1 MMIKDEIEC
10 DTGPIALHEW
20 KLPFG
25 TRIHE
30 FWGASTL
37 EAHPALSAAPFSP
50 SATTQTPGQAPFLT
64 IVINVRGHN
73 HHEDSPCH
81 NTTYSDDIAKSSR
94 RVANALSGS
103 QSSPAIM
110 APSRSRLSGNDT
122 DASMQDAP
130 EPSPRPA
137 YEMDMDETPDYTD
150 SDTNPNTTASSVVGE
165 PISDGRKRRSEAN
178 QLRRSIFGRKHDR
191 LGESKEDD
199 TIRRFRYLL
208 GLTDLFRHFIE
219 TNPDPKIRDIMTEI
233 DRQNAEEAKAKKG
246 GARQGGATS
255 DRRRRTE
262 AEEDAEL
269 LKDEKHGGSAET
281 VFRESPSFI
290 QGQMRD
296 YQVAGLNWLI
306 SLHENG
312 ISGILADE
320 MGLGKTLQTISF
332 LGYLRHIMGITGPHL
347 VTVPKSTLDNWK
359 REFAK
364 WTPEVN
370 VLVLQGA
377 KEERANLISERLV
390 DENFD
395 VCITSYEMIL
405 REKAHLK
412 KFAWE
417 YIIIDEAHR
426 IKNEE
431 SSLAQV
437 IRLFNSR
444 NRLLITG
451 TPLQNNLHELWALLN
466 FLLPDVFGD
475 SEAFDQ
481 WFSGQDRD
489 QDTVVQQ
496 LHRVLRPFLL
506 RRVKSDVEKS
516 LLPKKEVNVYIG
528 MSEMQVKWY
537 QKILEKDIDAVNG
550 AGGKRE
556 SKTRLLNIVMQL
568 RKCCNHPYLFEGAE
582 PGPPYT
588 TDEHLVYN
596 AGKMVVLDKLLK
608 RLQTQGSRVLI
619 FSQMSRLLD
628 ILEDYCVFRQYKYCR
643 IDGGTAHEDRIAA
656 IDEYNK
662 PGSEKF
668 VFLLTTRAGGLGINL
683 TTADIVVLYDSDWNP
698 QADLQAMDRAH
709 RIGQTKQVVVYRF
722 VTDNAIEEKVLER
735 AAQKLRLDQL
745 VIQQGRAQQA
755 AKAAANK
762 DELLSMIQHGA
773 ENVFKQKGATGLIA
787 EKGTDMTDDDIDK
800 ILSSGETRTKELNA
814 RYEKLGIDDLQK
826 FTSESAYDWNG
837 ENFAAKKKDIGMTW
851 INPAKRERKEQTYSI
866 DKYYRQAMYGSSGGP
881 KEQKPKAPRAPKQI
895 HIQDYQFY
903 PPALR
908 DLQDRETA
916 YYRKE
921 IGYKVPLADGD
932 EENLSDRE
940 AERALDQQEIDEA
953 TPLTEEEQEEK
964 QKLSQLGFSDWNR
977 RDFQQFVNGSA
988 KFGRTD
994 YEGIAT
1000 EVDSKTPQEV
1010 KAYAKIFWV
1019 RYTELADYMKAIK
1032 TIEDGEEKLRKI
1044 EHQRKML
1051 RKKMQQYRVPLQ
1063 QLKINYSVSTT
1074 NKKVYTEEEDRFLL
1088 VQLDKH
1094 GVDSEGIFETIRDE
1108 IRDSPLFRFDW
1119 FFQSRTPNELSR
1131 RCTTLLTTIVKEF
1144 EDVNTT
1150 KANGHVNGRG
1160 KREPED
1166 EENDEDSILG
1176 MAPPKKKSKNGVK
1189 NKALD
1194 NVKSGTGSK
1203 ATSAAPSRASSVAS
1217 NQSTKAKPKGKK
1229 K

>member
-1 MMIKDEIEC
+1 
-10 DTGPIALHEW
+10 
-20 KLPFG
+20 
-25 TRIHE
+25 
-30 FWGASTL
+30 
-37 EAHPALSAAPFSP
+37 
-50 SATTQTPGQAPFLT
+50 
-64 IVINVRGHN
+64 
-73 HHEDSPCH
+73 
-81 NTTYSDDIAKSSR
+81 
-94 RVANALSGS
+94 
-103 QSSPAIM
+103 M
-110 APSRSRLSGNDT
+110 APSRQNGADT
-122 DASMQDAP
+122 DASMPDAP
-130 EPSPRPA
+130 DHHNAS
-137 YEMDMDETPDYTD
+137 EMEVDTPDYSD
-150 SDTNPNTTASSVVGE
+150 SDTQPNTTASSVVGE
-165 PISDGRKRRSEAN
+165 PITDGRKRRTEAN
-178 QLRRSIFGRKHDR
+178 QLRRSVFGKKHDR

-219 TNPDPKIRDIMTEI
+219 TNPDPKIRDIMVEI
-233 DRQNAEEAKAKKG
+233 DRQNSEQDKKKG
-246 GARQGGATS
+246 GSRRQGGATNA
-255 DRRRRTE
+255 RGRRTE
-262 AEEDAEL
+262 KEEDEEL
-269 LKDEKHGGSAET
+269 LKDEKRGGAADT

-290 QGQMRD
+290 QGTMRD

-332 LGYLRHIMGITGPHL
+332 LGYLRHMMGITGPHL

-377 KEERANLISERLV
+377 KEERHQLINDRLI
-390 DENFD
+390 DEDFD
-395 VCITSYEMIL
+395 VCITSYEMVL

-412 KFAWE
+412 KFAWQ

-431 SSLAQV
+431 SSLSQV
-437 IRLFNSR
+437 IRLFQSR

-475 SEAFDQ
+475 SEAFDN

-516 LLPKKEVNVYIG
+516 LLPKKEVNLYIG

-588 TDEHLVYN
+588 TDEHLIQN
-596 AGKMVVLDKLLK
+596 SGKMAVLDKLLS
-608 RLQTQGSRVLI
+608 RLQKAGSRVLI

-628 ILEDYCVFRQYKYCR
+628 ILEDYCVFREYKYCR

-683 TTADIVVLYDSDWNP
+683 TTADIVILYDSDWNP

-745 VIQQGRAQQA
+745 VIQQGRAQIA

-773 ENVFKQKGATGLIA
+773 QNVFSTKGATGVIA
-787 EKGTDMTDDDIDK
+787 DKGANLDDADIEE
-800 ILSSGETRTKELNA
+800 ILARGENRTKELNA
-814 RYEKLGIDDLQK
+814 KYEKLGLDDLQN
-826 FTSESAYDWNG
+826 FTSESAYEWNG
-837 ENFAAKKKDIGMTW
+837 QDFQKKKSDLNLMTW
-851 INPAKRERKEQTYSI
+851 IEPAKRERKEQSYSM
-866 DKYYRQAMYGSSGGP
+866 DKYFKQAMYPSS
-881 KEQKPKAPRAPKQI
+881 KAEQKPKAPRAPKQVPV
-895 HIQDYQFY
+895 HDYQFY
-903 PPALR
+903 PPRLR
-908 DLQDRETA
+908 ELQDRETA

-921 IGYKVPLADGD
+921 IGYKVPLAEG
-932 EENLSDRE
+932 EEDTLEERQ
-940 AERALDQQEIDEA
+940 AEQARLQEEIDNA

-964 QKLSQLGFSDWNR
+964 AELSEQGFGEWNR
-977 RDFQQFVNGSA
+977 RDFQQFVNGSG
-988 KFGRTD
+988 KHGRTD
-994 YEGIAT
+994 YERIA
-1000 EVDSKTPQEV
+1000 EDIDSKTVAQI
-1010 KAYAKIFWV
+1010 KAYAKVFWQ
-1019 RYTELADYMKAIK
+1019 RYTEISDYQKYIK
-1032 TIEDGEEKLRKI
+1032 IIEDGEERMRRV

-1051 RKKMQQYRVPLQ
+1051 RKKISSYRVPLQ

-1088 VQLDKH
+1088 VLLDKY
-1094 GVDSEGIFETIRDE
+1094 GIDSEGLYENIREE
-1108 IRDSPLFRFDW
+1108 IRESPLFRFDW
-1119 FFQSRTPNELSR
+1119 FFLSRTPIELSR
-1131 RCTTLLTTIVKEF
+1131 RCTTLLTTVMKEF
-1144 EDVNTT
+1144 EDVQPS
-1150 KANGHVNGRG
+1150 KANGDKKS

-1176 MAPPKKKSKNGVK
+1176 MAPAKKKSKNGVK

-1194 NVKSGTGSK
+1194 NVKSATGKGSK
-1203 ATSAAPSRASSVAS
+1203 SKSATPSRASSVAS
-1217 NQSTKAKPKGKK
+1217 NASTSAASKAKSKGKK

>member
-1 MMIKDEIEC
+1 
-10 DTGPIALHEW
+10 
-20 KLPFG
+20 
-25 TRIHE
+25 
-30 FWGASTL
+30 
-37 EAHPALSAAPFSP
+37 
-50 SATTQTPGQAPFLT
+50 
-64 IVINVRGHN
+64 
-73 HHEDSPCH
+73 
-81 NTTYSDDIAKSSR
+81 
-94 RVANALSGS
+94 
-103 QSSPAIM
+103 M
-110 APSRSRLSGNDT
+110 APRSRPSGNDT
-122 DASMQDAP
+122 DASMPDAP
-130 EPSPRPA
+130 ESANPIQA
-137 YEMDMDETPDYTD
+137 ADDMDVDETPDYTD

-165 PISDGRKRRSEAN
+165 PTADGRKRRTEAN
-178 QLRRSIFGRKHDR
+178 QLRRSIFGKKHDR

-199 TIRRFRYLL
+199 TLRRFRYLL

-219 TNPDPKIRDIMTEI
+219 ANPDPKIREIMAEI
-233 DRQNAEEAKAKKG
+233 DHQNEEDARQKKG
-246 GARQGGATS
+246 GGRQGGATS
-255 DRRRRTE
+255 ERRRRTE

-281 VFRESPSFI
+281 VFRESPGFI
-290 QGQMRD
+290 QGTMRD

-332 LGYLRHIMGITGPHL
+332 LGYLRHIMGTTGPHL
-347 VTVPKSTLDNWK
+347 ITVPKSTLDNWK
-359 REFAK
+359 REFAR

-377 KEERANLISERLV
+377 KEERAQLINDRLV

-405 REKAHLK
+405 REKAHLR

-437 IRLFNSR
+437 IRMFNSR

-528 MSEMQVKWY
+528 MAEMQVKWY

-596 AGKMVVLDKLLK
+596 AGKMIVLDKLLK
-608 RLQTQGSRVLI
+608 RMQKQGSRVLI

-628 ILEDYCVFRQYKYCR
+628 ILEDYCVFREYKYCR
-643 IDGGTAHEDRIAA
+643 IDGSTAHEDRIAA
-656 IDEYNK
+656 IDDYNK

-683 TTADIVVLYDSDWNP
+683 TSADIVVLYDSDWNP

-745 VIQQGRAQQA
+745 VIQQGRAQAA

-773 ENVFKQKGATGLIA
+773 GKVFEAKGAFGSLA
-787 EKGTDMTDDDIDK
+787 EKGNELNDDDIDE
-800 ILSSGETRTKELNA
+800 ILNAGESRTKALNA

-826 FTSESAYDWNG
+826 FTSESAYEWNG
-837 ENFAAKKKDIGMTW
+837 EDFAARKKDISVNW
-851 INPAKRERKEQTYSI
+851 INPAKRERKEQIYSI
-866 DKYYRQAMYGSSGGP
+866 DKYYKQALNTGGRTADA
-881 KEQKPKAPRAPKQI
+881 KPKAPRAPKQVPV
-895 HIQDYQFY
+895 HDYQFY
-903 PPALR
+903 PPRLR

-921 IGYKVPLADGD
+921 IGYKVPLSDGD
-932 EENLSDRE
+932 DDNLSERE
-940 AERALDQQEIDEA
+940 AERALDQQEIDGA

-964 QKLSQLGFSDWNR
+964 QKLAQQGFGDWNR
-977 RDFQQFVNGSA
+977 RDFQQFVNGS
-988 KFGRTD
+988 GRYGRHD
-994 YEGIAT
+994 YEGIAI

-1010 KAYAKIFWV
+1010 KVYAKVFWQ
-1019 RYTELADYMKAIK
+1019 RYTEISDYNKYLKI
-1032 TIEDGEEKLRKI
+1032 IEDGEERMRKI

-1051 RKKMQQYRVPLQ
+1051 RKKMSQYRVPLQ
-1063 QLKINYSVSTT
+1063 QLKISYSVSTT

-1088 VQLDKH
+1088 VLLDKH
-1094 GVDSEGIFETIRDE
+1094 GVDSEGIYEKIRDE
-1108 IRDSPLFRFDW
+1108 IRESPLFRFDW
-1119 FFQSRTPNELSR
+1119 FFLSRTPTELGR
-1131 RCTTLLTTIVKEF
+1131 RCNTLLTTVVKEF

-1150 KANGHVNGRG
+1150 KANGANGKL
-1160 KREPED
+1160 KREPD
-1166 EENDEDSILG
+1166 DDENDEDSILG
-1176 MAPPKKKSKNGVK
+1176 LAPAKKKTKANGVK
-1189 NKALD
+1189 NKVLD
-1194 NVKSGTGSK
+1194 NVKSTTGSK
-1203 ATSAAPSRASSVAS
+1203 ANSTSPSRASSVVSTNS
-1217 NQSTKAKPKGKK
+1217 NAAGSKAKSKGKK

>member
-1 MMIKDEIEC
+1 
-10 DTGPIALHEW
+10 L
-20 KLPFG
+20 
-25 TRIHE
+25 
-30 FWGASTL
+30 
-37 EAHPALSAAPFSP
+37 
-50 SATTQTPGQAPFLT
+50 
-64 IVINVRGHN
+64 IV
-73 HHEDSPCH
+73 
-81 NTTYSDDIAKSSR
+81 
-94 RVANALSGS
+94 L
-103 QSSPAIM
+103 Q
-110 APSRSRLSGNDT
+110 
-122 DASMQDAP
+122 
-130 EPSPRPA
+130 
-137 YEMDMDETPDYTD
+137 
-150 SDTNPNTTASSVVGE
+150 
-165 PISDGRKRRSEAN
+165 
-178 QLRRSIFGRKHDR
+178 
-191 LGESKEDD
+191 EDD
-199 TIRRFRYLL
+199 TLRRFRYLL

-219 TNPDPKIRDIMTEI
+219 TNPNPKIREVMEEI
-233 DRQNAEEAKAKKG
+233 DRQNAEAAKAKKAAG
-246 GARQGGATS
+246 RQGGATS

-290 QGQMRD
+290 QGTMRD

-347 VTVPKSTLDNWK
+347 ITVPKSTLDNWK
-359 REFAK
+359 REFAR

-377 KEERANLISERLV
+377 KEERHQLINDRLV

-405 REKAHLK
+405 REKAHLR

-437 IRLFNSR
+437 IRMFNSR

-475 SEAFDQ
+475 SEAFDS

-489 QDTVVQQ
+489 QDKVVQQ

-506 RRVKSDVEKS
+506 RRVKADVEKS

-596 AGKMVVLDKLLK
+596 AGKMLVLDKLLK
-608 RLQTQGSRVLI
+608 RLQSQGSRVLI

-662 PGSEKF
+662 PGSDRF

-683 TTADIVVLYDSDWNP
+683 TTADIVILYDSDWNP

-745 VIQQGRAQQA
+745 VIQQGRAQIA

-773 ENVFKQKGATGLIA
+773 ERVFQTKGAFGALA
-787 EKGTDMTDDDIDK
+787 EKGLDLDDDDIDK
-800 ILSSGETRTKELNA
+800 ILHAGENRTKELNA
-814 RYEKLGIDDLQK
+814 KYEKLGLDDLQK
-826 FTSESAYDWNG
+826 FTSESAYEWNG
-837 ENFAAKKKDIGMTW
+837 EDFAARKKDIGINW
-851 INPAKRERKEQTYSI
+851 INPAKRERKEQIYSI
-866 DKYYRQAMYGSSGGP
+866 DKYYKQALHTGGRAADT
-881 KEQKPKAPRAPKQI
+881 KPKAPRAPRQI
-895 HIQDYQFY
+895 PVHDYQFY
-903 PPALR
+903 PPRLR

-921 IGYKVPLADGD
+921 IGYKVPLPDGD
-932 EENLSDRE
+932 EENLSERE
-940 AERALDQQEIDEA
+940 AERALDQQEIDNA
-953 TPLTEEEQEEK
+953 TPLTEEEKEEK
-964 QKLSQLGFSDWNR
+964 EKLAQLGFGDWNR
-977 RDFQQFVNGSA
+977 RDFQQFINGSGRY
-988 KFGRTD
+988 GRTA
-994 YEGIAT
+994 YEDIAT

-1010 KAYAKIFWV
+1010 KAYAKVFWQ
-1019 RYTELADYMKAIK
+1019 RYTEITDYPKYIK
-1032 TIEDGEEKLRKI
+1032 IIEDGEDRMRKI

-1051 RKKMQQYRVPLQ
+1051 RKKMGQYRVPLQ

-1088 VQLDKH
+1088 VLLDKF
-1094 GVDSEGIFETIRDE
+1094 GVDSEGIYERIRDE
-1108 IRDSPLFRFDW
+1108 IRESPLFRFDW
-1119 FFQSRTPNELSR
+1119 FFLSRTPTEISR
-1131 RCTTLLTTIVKEF
+1131 RCNTLLTTVVKEF

-1150 KANGHVNGRG
+1150 KPNGVNGKL
-1160 KREPED
+1160 KREID
-1166 EENDEDSILG
+1166 DDENDEDSILG
-1176 MAPPKKKSKNGVK
+1176 MAPAKKKSKANGVK
-1189 NKALD
+1189 VRCTVSVLL
-1194 NVKSGTGSK
+1194 GTP
-1203 ATSAAPSRASSVAS
+1203 ANLLHR
-1217 NQSTKAKPKGKK
+1217 TKPWTT
-1229 K
+1229 